1 MYLNVMSNNSFQD
14 PDPDPDPVSVP
25 LLSHNID
32 LRIWIQIPIHM
43 IIMGLIILVTFIMN
57 NLKKMLL
64 MVEKRMIPQ
73 ITDFYPD

>member
-1 MYLNVMSNNSFQD
+1 MFSNSSFQD
-14 PDPDPDPVSVP
+14 PDPDPDPDPVT

-57 NLKKMLL
+57 NLEKMLL
-64 MVEKRMIPQ
+64 IVEKRMIPQ
-73 ITDFYPD
+73 IADFYPD